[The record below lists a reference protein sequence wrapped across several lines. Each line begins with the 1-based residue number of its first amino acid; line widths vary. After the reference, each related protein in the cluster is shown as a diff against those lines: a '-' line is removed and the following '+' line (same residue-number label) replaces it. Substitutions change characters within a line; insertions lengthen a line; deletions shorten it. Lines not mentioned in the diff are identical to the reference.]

1 MKLVNE
7 MQIDIGL
14 QSMFKIIPLDS
25 VIELSSMVE
34 EERKCFLALH
44 PTIFAAFS
52 HISYLSTVHTKLT
65 QRWGTI

>member
-1 MKLVNE
+1 MADRQRKKNSSSCNILRFGLCSRVGSMKLVNE

-34 EERKCFLALH
+34 EERVR
-44 PTIFAAFS
+44 PN
-52 HISYLSTVHTKLT
+52 
-65 QRWGTI
+65 